1 MNKMDL
7 HTKPRSATLKTG
19 TVIYGAGKLITM
31 DSTNNTVD
39 LVANGEVCIGVTTG
53 DSSRDSALVL
63 QTAAGATVSYYPLGG
78 VQMVQS
84 TNGLT
89 YTLGQVVYAGAN
101 GLATN
106 SSGSSVKKLGVYVG
120 NGEATAALGANGAG
134 DTTNTEGTLIA
145 VNTTVHEI
153 A

>member
-1 MNKMDL
+1 MDL
-7 HTKPRSATLKTG
+7 TTKPRSATLKTG
-19 TVIYGAGKLITM
+19 TVIHGAGKLITM

-39 LVANGEVCIGVTTG
+39 LVANGEVCIGVTAG
-53 DSSRDSALVL
+53 DSSRTSASAL

-78 VQMVQS
+78 VQLVQS
-84 TNGLT
+84 KNGIT
-89 YTLGQVVYAGAN
+89 YTLGQVVYAMAN

-106 SSGSSVKKLGVYVG
+106 ATTNSVKKIGVYVG
-120 NGEATAALGANGAG
+120 NGEVSAALGANGAG

>member
-1 MNKMDL
+1 MAYTD
-7 HTKPRSATLKTG
+7 TPRSATLKTG

-39 LVANGEVCIGVTTG
+39 LTAVAEVCIGVTAG
-53 DSSRDSALVL
+53 DSSRTSASAL

-78 VQMVQS
+78 VHMIQS
-84 TNGLT
+84 AASLT
-89 YTLGQVVYAGAN
+89 YTLGQIVYATAS

-106 SSGSSVKKLGVYVG
+106 SSGSSVKKIGVYV
-120 NGEATAALGANGAG
+120 AG

>member
-1 MNKMDL
+1 MDL
-7 HTKPRSATLKTG
+7 NTKPRSATLKTG
-19 TVIYGAGKLITM
+19 TIVYGAGKLLTM
-31 DSTNNTVD
+31 DGTGNTVD
-39 LVANGEVCIGVTTG
+39 LTANGEVCLGVSAG
-53 DSSRDSALVL
+53 DSSRTSTSAL

-78 VQMVQS
+78 VLMVQS
-84 TNGLT
+84 MNGLT
-89 YTLGQVVYAGAN
+89 YTLGQVVYAMAN

-106 SSGSSVKKLGVYVG
+106 ASANSVKKIGVYVG
-120 NGEATAALGANGAG
+120 SGEASGALGGNGAG